1 MKLCPPSLQPGFGTI
16 RLLVVCSSQE
26 TLQEF
31 IILVMKKLELLQENG
46 FENSLTSS
54 AVTG

>member
-1 MKLCPPSLQPGFGTI
+1 MKLCPPSLQPGFSII

-31 IILVMKKLELLQENG
+31 ITHVMKKLKLLQENG
-46 FENSLTSS
+46 FENSLTNSV
-54 AVTG
+54 VTG